1 MWKVASSS
9 NKAQLQ
15 YRDQLKTKI
24 TMFHVNLTTNA
35 NINQEDTGSVHK
47 IPFSSF
53 HTNVVE
59 KRNMNGMRLNILR
72 GFSFQN
78 RFNPTGICLIKF
90 NNRNTRT
97 MCEIYSKLT
106 IKTPERQC
114 LMSFWWCLY
123 F

>member
-15 YRDQLKTKI
+15 YRDQLKTQI
-24 TMFHVNLTTNA
+24 TMFHVNLTINA

-59 KRNMNGMRLNILR
+59 QNMNGMRLNILR

-78 RFNPTGICLIKF
+78 RYNPSRIKF
-90 NNRNTRT
+90 NNRNT
-97 MCEIYSKLT
+97 
-106 IKTPERQC
+106 QC
-114 LMSFWWCLY
+114 VKYVQS
-123 F
+123 